1 MKENTK
7 YTNLKLKIS
16 IYCVVLSVILMIS
29 SCAEEEEEE
38 QPTRVTTSEVI
49 REDVR
54 FTQQY
59 PASVVALEEIEL
71 RADVVGYVTGIHV
84 QEGQKVKRGQLLYT
98 IDQTRYEA
106 RRKQA
111 ASSLA
116 IAEANLERVQ
126 RDVQR
131 YEKLKEEDAIAVQVY
146 DDALTNLRTA
156 EQEVRSAQ
164 SNLENAVIDLQY
176 ASIHAPLDGTV
187 GFSQVRQGSLVSPGE
202 TLLNTISKDDPI
214 GVDFYPEERYL
225 RKFVQLKEST
235 SAQRDSV
242 FLLRLPDG
250 EMYPYAGKIE
260 ILDRAVDRNT
270 GTIQI
275 RLRFDNPENIL
286 RPGLSAN
293 LIVKDETPQD
303 VLTIPQAAVIEQMG
317 EFSVFIVEEDT
328 ARMVKV
334 STGRNIRDRTVILNG
349 LEQGQKVIVK
359 GIQRVNDGESVNAE
373 KTELR

>member
-1 MKENTK
+1 MVKNK
-7 YTNLKLKIS
+7 KHIS
-16 IYCVVLSVILMIS
+16 AGYRTIHHFMVLIMLCFIF

-38 QPTRVTTSEVI
+38 QPLRVTTVAVAS
-49 REDVR
+49 EDVR

-59 PASVVALEEIEL
+59 PATVVALEEIDL

-84 QEGQKVKRGQLLYT
+84 KEGQKVKRGQLMYT

-106 RRKQA
+106 RREQA

-116 IAEANLERVQ
+116 IAEANYERIR
-126 RDVQR
+126 RDVER
-131 YEKLKEEDAIAVQVY
+131 YEKLMAEDAIAVQIY
-146 DDALTNLRTA
+146 DDAMTNLRTA
-156 EQEVRSAQ
+156 EQEVRAAQ
-164 SNLENAVIDLQY
+164 SNLDNALIDLQY
-176 ASIHAPLDGTV
+176 ASIHAPMDGTV

-225 RKFVQLKEST
+225 RKFVQLEQSPT
-235 SAQRDSV
+235 AERDSV

-250 EMYPYAGKIE
+250 EMYRYAGQIE

-275 RLRFDNPENIL
+275 RLRFSNPDNIL

-293 LIVKDETPQD
+293 LIVKDEEPLE
-303 VLTIPQAAVIEQMG
+303 VLTVPQAAVIEQMG
-317 EFSVFIVEEDT
+317 EFSVFLVEDKR
-328 ARMVKV
+328 ARQVKIT
-334 STGRNIRDRTVILNG
+334 TGRNVRDRTVVLEG
-349 LEQGQKVIVK
+349 LREGQEIIVK
-359 GIQRVNDGESVNAE
+359 GVHRVNDGDPVNAE
-373 KTELR
+373 KTDLR

>member
-1 MKENTK
+1 MVKNK
-7 YTNLKLKIS
+7 KHIS
-16 IYCVVLSVILMIS
+16 AGYRTIHHFMVLIMLCFIF

-38 QPTRVTTSEVI
+38 QPIRVTTVAVAS
-49 REDVR
+49 EDVR

-59 PASVVALEEIEL
+59 PATVVALEEIDL

-84 QEGQKVKRGQLLYT
+84 KEGQKVKRGQLMYT

-106 RRKQA
+106 RREQA

-116 IAEANLERVQ
+116 IAEANYERIR
-126 RDVQR
+126 RDVER
-131 YEKLKEEDAIAVQVY
+131 YEKLMAEDAIAVQIY
-146 DDALTNLRTA
+146 DDAMTNLRTA
-156 EQEVRSAQ
+156 EQEVRAAQ
-164 SNLENAVIDLQY
+164 SNLDNALIDLQY
-176 ASIHAPLDGTV
+176 ASIHAPMDGTV

-225 RKFVQLKEST
+225 RKFVQLEQSPT
-235 SAQRDSV
+235 AERDSV

-250 EMYPYAGKIE
+250 EMYRYAGQIE

-275 RLRFDNPENIL
+275 RLRFSNPDNIL

-293 LIVKDETPQD
+293 LIVKDEEPLE
-303 VLTIPQAAVIEQMG
+303 VLTVPQAAVIEQMG
-317 EFSVFIVEEDT
+317 EFSVFLVEDNR
-328 ARMVKV
+328 ARQVKIT
-334 STGRNIRDRTVILNG
+334 TGRNVRDRTVVLEG
-349 LEQGQKVIVK
+349 LREGQEIIVK
-359 GIQRVNDGESVNAE
+359 GVHRVNDGDPVNAE
-373 KTELR
+373 KTDLR

>member
-1 MKENTK
+1 MGGNIK
-7 YTNLKLKIS
+7 YTGLKLRITFRN
-16 IYCVVLSVILMIS
+16 IFLIGMICMS

-38 QPTRVTTSEVI
+38 LPTRVTTVEVI
-49 REDVR
+49 SEEVR

-59 PASVVALEEIEL
+59 PATVIALEEIDL
-71 RADVVGYVTGIHV
+71 RADVVGYVTGVHV
-84 QEGQKVKRGQLLYT
+84 KEGQKVKKGQLMYT

-106 RRKQA
+106 RREQA
-111 ASSLA
+111 ASSLS
-116 IAEANLERVQ
+116 IAEANFERIK

-131 YEKLKEEDAIAVQVY
+131 YEALMAEDAIAIQIY
-146 DDALTNLRTA
+146 DDAVTALRTA
-156 EQEVRSAQ
+156 EQEVRSAR
-164 SNLENAVIDLQY
+164 SNLENALIDLRY

-225 RKFVQLKEST
+225 RKFIQLQESPT
-235 SAQRDSV
+235 AERDSI

-250 EMYPYAGKIE
+250 EMYPYGGQID
-260 ILDRAVDRNT
+260 IIDRAVDRNT

-275 RLRFDNPENIL
+275 RLRFDNPDNLL

-293 LIVKDETPQD
+293 LTVKDDLPEE

-317 EFSVFIVEEDT
+317 EFSVFIVEDNK
-328 ARMVKV
+328 AKGVKV
-334 STGRNIRDRTVILNG
+334 NTGRNIRDRTVILEG
-349 LEQGQKVIVK
+349 LEEGQQVIVK
-359 GIQRVNDGESVNAE
+359 GVQRISDGDPVNAE
-373 KTELR
+373 KTKLR

>member
-116 IAEANLERVQ
+116 IAEANLERIQ

-176 ASIHAPLDGTV
+176 ASIHAPMDGTV

-214 GVDFYPEERYL
+214 GVDFYPEERFL

-334 STGRNIRDRTVILNG
+334 TTGRNIRDRTVILNG

>member
-38 QPTRVTTSEVI
+38 QPIRVTTSEVI

>member
-1 MKENTK
+1 MC
-7 YTNLKLKIS
+7 I
-16 IYCVVLSVILMIS
+16 IC

-38 QPTRVTTSEVI
+38 QPLRVTTVEVTM
-49 REDVR
+49 EEVR

-59 PASVVALEEIEL
+59 PATVVALEEIDL

-84 QEGQKVKRGQLLYT
+84 KEGQKVKRGQLMYT

-106 RRKQA
+106 RREQA
-111 ASSLA
+111 ASTLA
-116 IAEANLERVQ
+116 IAEANFDRIQ

-131 YEKLKEEDAIAVQVY
+131 YEKLMAEDAIAVQIY
-146 DDALTNLRTA
+146 DDAVTNLRTA
-156 EQEVRSAQ
+156 EQEVRAAR
-164 SNLENAVIDLQY
+164 SNLENAIIDLQY
-176 ASIHAPLDGTV
+176 ASIHAPMDGTV

-225 RKFVQLKEST
+225 RKFVQLEQSP
-235 SAQRDSV
+235 SAERDSV

-250 EMYPYAGKIE
+250 EMYRYAGLIE

-275 RLRFDNPENIL
+275 RLRFANPDNLL

-293 LIVKDETPQD
+293 LIVKDENPQE
-303 VLTIPQAAVIEQMG
+303 VLTVPQAAVIEQMG
-317 EFSVFIVEEDT
+317 EFSVYLVENNT
-328 ARMVKV
+328 ARQVKIT
-334 STGRNIRDRTVILNG
+334 TGRNIQDRTVVLDG
-349 LEQGQKVIVK
+349 LKEGQEIIVK
-359 GIQRVNDGESVNAE
+359 GVQRVNDGDPVNAE
-373 KTELR
+373 KTGLR

>member
-1 MKENTK
+1 M
-7 YTNLKLKIS
+7 
-16 IYCVVLSVILMIS
+16 S

-38 QPTRVTTSEVI
+38 LPTRVTTVEVI
-49 REDVR
+49 SEEVR

-59 PASVVALEEIEL
+59 PATVIALEEIDL
-71 RADVVGYVTGIHV
+71 RADVVGYVTGVHV
-84 QEGQKVKRGQLLYT
+84 KEGQKVKKGQLMYT

-106 RRKQA
+106 RREQA
-111 ASSLA
+111 ASSLS
-116 IAEANLERVQ
+116 IAEANFERIK

-131 YEKLKEEDAIAVQVY
+131 YEALMAEDAIAIQIY
-146 DDALTNLRTA
+146 DDAVTALRTA
-156 EQEVRSAQ
+156 EQEVRSAR
-164 SNLENAVIDLQY
+164 SNLENALIDLRY

-225 RKFVQLKEST
+225 RKFIQLQESPT
-235 SAQRDSV
+235 AERDSI

-250 EMYPYAGKIE
+250 EMYPYGGQID
-260 ILDRAVDRNT
+260 IIDRAVDRNT

-275 RLRFDNPENIL
+275 RLRFDNPDNLL

-293 LIVKDETPQD
+293 LTVKDDLPEE

-317 EFSVFIVEEDT
+317 EFSVFIVEDNK
-328 ARMVKV
+328 AKGVKV
-334 STGRNIRDRTVILNG
+334 NTGRNIRDRTVILEG
-349 LEQGQKVIVK
+349 LEEGQQVIVK
-359 GIQRVNDGESVNAE
+359 GVQRISDGDPVNAE
-373 KTELR
+373 KTKLR

>member
-1 MKENTK
+1 MVDNKK
-7 YTNLKLKIS
+7 HINLKIRIGIYS
-16 IYCVVLSVILMIS
+16 IFLMMIFMMS

-38 QPTRVTTSEVI
+38 QPTRVTTAEVV

-84 QEGQKVKRGQLLYT
+84 KEGQKVKRGQLLYT

-106 RRKQA
+106 RREQA

-116 IAEANLERVQ
+116 IAEANFERMQ

-131 YEKLKEEDAIAVQVY
+131 YEKLRAEDAIAVQLY

-156 EQEVRSAQ
+156 EQEVRAAQ
-164 SNLENAVIDLQY
+164 SNLENAIIDLQY
-176 ASIHAPLDGTV
+176 ASIQAPLDGTV
-187 GFSQVRQGSLVSPGE
+187 GFSQVRQGSLISPGE

-225 RKFVQLKEST
+225 SKFVQLQESPT
-235 SAQRDSV
+235 AQRDSV

-250 EMYPYAGKIE
+250 EMYPHAGQIE

-293 LIVKDETPQD
+293 LMVKDEIPQD

-317 EFSVFIVEEDT
+317 EFSVFIVEDDR
-328 ARMVKV
+328 AKMVKV
-334 STGRNIRDRTVILNG
+334 TTGRNIRDRRVILDG
-349 LEQGQKVIVK
+349 LEKGQHVIVK
-359 GIQRVNDGESVNAE
+359 GIQRVNDGEAVNAE